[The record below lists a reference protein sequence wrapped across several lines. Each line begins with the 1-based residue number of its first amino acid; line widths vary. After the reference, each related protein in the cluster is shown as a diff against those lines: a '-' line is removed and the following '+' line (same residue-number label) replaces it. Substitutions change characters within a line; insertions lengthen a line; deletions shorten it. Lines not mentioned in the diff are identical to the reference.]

1 MYERRTIVRAAQRLI
16 AMLLLVCVGAAPTLA
31 QLLRPVQAKCAM
43 SCCKRKLDPHCC
55 KRHLHVAGSVKGP
68 FLKSDSA
75 CSKTC
80 GFPALAPITVAFE
93 LSKLKLAAPKGHEDR
108 ILPQA
113 RAPGARA
120 SFNKLLLQRPPP
132 SLLLPQTSAA

>member
-16 AMLLLVCVGAAPTLA
+16 ALLLLVCVGAAPTFA
-31 QLLRPVQAKCAM
+31 RLLQPIEAKCAM

-55 KRHLHVAGSVKGP
+55 KRHLHVAGPVNGP
-68 FLKSDSA
+68 VLKSDSA

-80 GFPALAPITVAFE
+80 GLPAVAPVAVVFE
-93 LSKLKLAAPKGHEDR
+93 LSRLNLAAPKAPENR

-120 SFNKLLLQRPPP
+120 SFNRLLLQRPPP
-132 SLLLPQTSAA
+132 SLLPSQHSAV